1 MGFFWLGGHVGT
13 YQFGGKY
20 KKKRSNK
27 RSPFVAQWNKK
38 AEVGPADQ
46 SEPLVVNL
54 GPHKAQIMGPIRT
67 LRTDAVSSAT
77 SGRQPYVPHGIPI
90 VTKECTQ
97 FITRGIRDSSSLVS
111 GPFYLVLNGS
121 PGPDRGG
128 AAMGSAVLEMGLELE
143 LCATRIAGGFV
154 EEVSAIESRGSG
166 RASRLEESIKSLV
179 EEKRKI
185 EAFRREVPLCM
196 RLLRE
201 VIERLRREIER
212 CRCESFGH
220 VFEEFMPLKSKVE
233 DDGGVKVETDC
244 RDKMNW
250 MSSVQLWSDNYSE
263 NNDEDKIVSNEVEK
277 KGSSRKMFDLCSYLR
292 EISLSPLAASS
303 EGEEEKPASALPELS
318 LQSPAIDRTLDLV
331 TPVALG
337 EPRGFGGFRKAT
349 EWVPATLGLQSQLQ
363 PPRKE
368 RRCWSQELH
377 RRFVLAIQ
385 QLGGAQVATP
395 KQIRELMK
403 VDGLTNDEVK
413 SHLQVGSEVH
423 SG

>member
-1 MGFFWLGGHVGT
+1 
-13 YQFGGKY
+13 
-20 KKKRSNK
+20 
-27 RSPFVAQWNKK
+27 
-38 AEVGPADQ
+38 
-46 SEPLVVNL
+46 
-54 GPHKAQIMGPIRT
+54 
-67 LRTDAVSSAT
+67 
-77 SGRQPYVPHGIPI
+77 
-90 VTKECTQ
+90 
-97 FITRGIRDSSSLVS
+97 
-111 GPFYLVLNGS
+111 
-121 PGPDRGG
+121 
-128 AAMGSAVLEMGLELE
+128 MGSAVFEMGLELE
-143 LCATRIAGGFV
+143 LCATRIVGDFV
-154 EEVSAIESRGSG
+154 KEVSAIESGGSG
-166 RASRLEESIKSLV
+166 RASRLEESIKFLE

-185 EAFRREVPLCM
+185 EAFRREVPICM

-220 VFEEFMPLKSKVE
+220 VFGEFMPLKSKVE

-263 NNDEDKIVSNEVEK
+263 NDDEEKIVSNEQDGAVDHRQGKGKSLECKSRSSGVEFLPFK
-277 KGSSRKMFDLCSYLR
+277 A
-292 EISLSPLAASS
+292 LSPLAASS
-303 EGEEEKPASALPELS
+303 EEEEEKPASALPELS
-318 LQSPAIDRTLDLV
+318 LQSPAINRTLDLV

-337 EPRGFGGFRKAT
+337 DHRGFGGFRKAT
-349 EWVPATLGLQSQLQ
+349 EWVPATLGLQSRLQ
-363 PPRKE
+363 PPRKA

-413 SHLQVGSEVH
+413 SHLQKYRLHIERVHAQRLPNAVATADRAVVVLGGLWDREEQYTSSSQQSFSQSGSPM
-423 SG
+423 SPFQLAGSR